1 MFLTVAALLVPFG
14 FLLGLVEELVPF
26 FGLLLAAGLVTFLI
40 RTGRRALA
48 YNPRHGGIRAWT
60 WFGSLWV
67 VMFVVLFIFAAVS
80 FTEDITAAPFWFYV
94 VFSHTAFVGMMTN
107 LLLGVYALR
116 TANTKHVVAWEESA
130 SMWLI
135 NLGLLTFF
143 ALKIAAD
150 IRLGAIVMGIGV
162 LLGVGTM
169 LLRLRADRP
178 GVAAAARAASAD

>member
-1 MFLTVAALLVPFG
+1 
-14 FLLGLVEELVPF
+14 
-26 FGLLLAAGLVTFLI
+26 
-40 RTGRRALA
+40 
-48 YNPRHGGIRAWT
+48 
-60 WFGSLWV
+60 
-67 VMFVVLFIFAAVS
+67 MFVVLFIFAAVS
-80 FTEDITAAPFWFYV
+80 FAEDISASPFWFYV

-116 TANTKHVVAWEESA
+116 TANTKHVVAWGEPV

-135 NLGLLTFF
+135 NLGLLVFF
-143 ALKIAAD
+143 TLKIAAD

-178 GVAAAARAASAD
+178 GAPAAARTAFAD